1 MIRTRMR
8 GEDWNEKWRGRLT
21 ESRHAETSGEANRFL
36 VAVAAG
42 LPPGHALDLACGAGR
57 NAVWLAANGWDVVG
71 VDFSEVG
78 LAAARRLAEERG
90 VEVELHEAD
99 LLGYEPAESAYDL
112 VAILYLQVP
121 KDERRIVLRRAAV
134 ALGAGGRLLVVGH
147 DSANLTEGYGGPK
160 DPRVLYTA
168 DDVAGDLQD
177 LGIERA
183 ERVERPVMTP
193 EGERVALDALVVAR
207 RADA

>member
-42 LPPGHALDLACGAGR
+42 LPPGHALDLAC
-57 NAVWLAANGWDVVG
+57 G

-121 KDERRIVLRRAAV
+121 KDERRVVLRRAAA